1 MSRRWDPWT
10 ERPPAG
16 GRSCCLSSRRC
27 PQSFEA
33 VEKQLFTRRSPSLRV
48 GWRQGGRPTMMG
60 QQSQKESLF
69 YYFRLEDQIP
79 ETHLL
84 RLIDRSVD
92 FSFVRDRLTRFYSLT
107 GRPSIDP
114 E

>member
-1 MSRRWDPWT
+1 
-10 ERPPAG
+10 
-16 GRSCCLSSRRC
+16 
-27 PQSFEA
+27 
-33 VEKQLFTRRSPSLRV
+33 
-48 GWRQGGRPTMMG
+48 MMG
-60 QQSQKESLF
+60 QQAQKESLF

-107 GRPSIDP
+107 GVDP
-114 E
+114 VAFCLLTIVLTNPILRRSRATIPPVIRHARHRSQSS

>member
-1 MSRRWDPWT
+1 
-10 ERPPAG
+10 
-16 GRSCCLSSRRC
+16 
-27 PQSFEA
+27 
-33 VEKQLFTRRSPSLRV
+33 
-48 GWRQGGRPTMMG
+48 MMG

-92 FSFVRDRLTRFYSLT
+92 FSFVRDRLTRFYSPT

-114 E
+114 EVLLHRRGRSKAKVAVARKLLVRLFIMLRDQIDYDEFRRRGRTALASA